1 MSSPPPVLGKRRSNR
16 AAVFTTATLAVTAQ
30 GKYCKHCT
38 AEEAQQFSWVVKGL
52 VQVVH
57 HRHSHHAA
65 SSGSYRTEHV
75 LQAVQAEQAQYV
87 SQAGLM
93 VFLFDTH
100 ALLAARAFEIERQRS
115 IKCSGDTL
123 TCIV

>member
-93 VFLFDTH
+93 DFLFDRQMWH
-100 ALLAARAFEIERQRS
+100 MHCLLPEPLRLEARGAS
-115 IKCSGDTL
+115 SAVATL
-123 TCIV
+123 